1 MWLPDFCN
9 RIYTA
14 TSHPPTPSPSH
25 FAFGERDCRFA
36 YGEGLPLRLW
46 RGIAASLMER
56 DCRFALGEGYV
67 FTAIVWSKI
76 MPKLSVYRIFSLLF
90 LLATATMLQAQT
102 PPSPPIVSDFDWS
115 ADRHWL

>member
-1 MWLPDFCN
+1 
-9 RIYTA
+9 
-14 TSHPPTPSPSH
+14 
-25 FAFGERDCRFA
+25 
-36 YGEGLPLRLW
+36 
-46 RGIAASLMER
+46 
-56 DCRFALGEGYV
+56 
-67 FTAIVWSKI
+67 